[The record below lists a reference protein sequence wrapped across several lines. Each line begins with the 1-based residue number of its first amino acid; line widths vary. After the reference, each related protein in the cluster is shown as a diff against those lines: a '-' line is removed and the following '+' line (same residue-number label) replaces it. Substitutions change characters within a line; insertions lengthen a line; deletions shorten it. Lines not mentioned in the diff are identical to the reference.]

1 MLQRTFCHLPGI
13 GPGTERKLWAASIHT
28 WQDLLAA
35 APGDVPLPAGKLALA
50 KDRLEHSQAA
60 LQGQDAEYFAQHLP
74 NAQHWRLALNF
85 IGSAA
90 YVDIETTGLNW
101 PEGEITAVALYN
113 GQSAKAYVQGGNLQD
128 FEADIT
134 RHKLLVT
141 FNGKCFDAPFLE
153 KHFRVRLPK
162 AHVDLRY
169 VLKSLGFVGGL
180 KACEK
185 RLGLDRAEL
194 DGVDGYFA
202 ILLWREYENTCDQAV
217 LETLLAYNVAD
228 VLGLEELLIHA
239 VNRHLEDTPFAH
251 LALPAKPMAPNPHRA
266 CPDVIRRLKSR
277 YGLL

>member
-13 GPGTERKLWAASIHT
+13 GPSTENKLWDAQVRT
-28 WQDLLAA
+28 WDDLLSA
-35 APGDVPLPAGKLALA
+35 APGDVPISAGKLAMA
-50 KDRLEHSQAA
+50 KDLLGECQAA
-60 LQGQDAEYFAQHLP
+60 LNSANAEFFAACLP
-74 NAQHWRLALNF
+74 NAQQWRLAVDF
-85 IGSAA
+85 FHSAA
-90 YVDIETTGLNW
+90 YVDIETTGLTW
-101 PEGEITAVALYN
+101 PEGEITAVALYD
-113 GQSAKAYVQGGNLQD
+113 GHTAQTYVQGGNLAD
-128 FEADIT
+128 FEADMA

-153 KHFRVRLPK
+153 NHFRMRLPK

-169 VLKSLGFVGGL
+169 VLKSLGFAGGL

-202 ILLWREYENTCDQAV
+202 VLLWREYENTGDQAV
-217 LETLLAYNVAD
+217 LETLLAYNAAD

-239 VNRHLEDTPFAH
+239 VNAHLDKTPFTD
-251 LALPAKPMAPNPHRA
+251 LALPGKPLAPNPHQA